1 MILPSVYH
9 CYIFIRMRKIFKMLI
24 IAAVV
29 YYDDSFK
36 ACVQHS
42 ANRVFKLFVRVERGY
57 YHIDIIRHIFHSQ
70 NIRQY

>member
-1 MILPSVYH
+1 
-9 CYIFIRMRKIFKMLI
+9 MLI

-42 ANRVFKLFVRVERGY
+42 ANRVFKLFVRVERGD